1 MILPIASS
9 YVSLPEG
16 ITSYNQNAW
25 DPDKHE
31 AQQRSTEGVR
41 LHIGHEAQ
49 ESTEKLAE
57 HQVGLGEQHPRW
69 LGIAQTG
76 MTWDDW

>member
-1 MILPIASS
+1 MWFFPLLAAMLLYPD
-9 YVSLPEG
+9 G
-16 ITSYNQNAW
+16 ITSYNQNTW

-31 AQQRSTEGVR
+31 AQQRSTEGVC

-57 HQVGLGEQHPRW
+57 HQVGLGEKTSQVAWNSTNR
-69 LGIAQTG
+69 
-76 MTWDDW
+76 DDMGW